1 MLYKLLNRFIN
12 LKTYKYL
19 GRWKVNETEKQKEIK
34 IIWAN
39 YDNCGDKICKDPK
52 KIKEIL
58 SNNINE

>member
-39 YDNCGDKICKDPK
+39 YDNCGVSKF
-52 KIKEIL
+52 
-58 SNNINE
+58 N